1 MQLPSGT
8 RQLRRLIDN
17 QADVPRL
24 AQLIAELR
32 TYPELE
38 QEIHR
43 CIDERGQV
51 VTELAHLE
59 FALRQVRNQITRYCK
74 AFCSVKQVQ
83 SKNS

>member
-1 MQLPSGT
+1 MDCRLRNPRYWGFLERAGDARNFDWDELLAVQLLAGT

-38 QEIHR
+38 
-43 CIDERGQV
+43 
-51 VTELAHLE
+51 
-59 FALRQVRNQITRYCK
+59 RNSPLY
-74 AFCSVKQVQ
+74 
-83 SKNS
+83 

>member
-1 MQLPSGT
+1 MH
-8 RQLRRLIDN
+8 

-51 VTELAHLE
+51 VTELA
-59 FALRQVRNQITRYCK
+59 
-74 AFCSVKQVQ
+74 
-83 SKNS
+83 